1 MGFRK
6 KSKEK
11 TDASDTTQDIP
22 RETKKVSDKSIKP
35 RAPKM
40 LGAKKALRI
49 SFWIIAV
56 FIMIKGVVSFTQGT
70 RVIENVTYIGAEQPA
85 TSDIVKGFAVDFSTE
100 YFTWNIN
107 HLNDRIERLAKFISG
122 IDQDAGL
129 KPYEVKGSSRV
140 LSVDVYDT
148 ERISDERYDITVIVR
163 RMIEVEP
170 DPIKQA
176 KESAEEKAIG
186 DTTPIEQKTYMVVPI
201 TVTPKGLVVQSYPRF
216 VSEKQKGERTQNAQ
230 GRTITDPDLLT
241 RSSELADSFL
251 RSYFEGNVSQL
262 KYFYVDSVKP
272 PASITKSSFIIEKI
286 DEVNVFEAIGNQ
298 SDSEYLRIEAS
309 VIVKNELNELFTNT
323 WILNAVDVDGRL
335 YVKSVGQSIEES
347 NNNDNTSAPLS
358 NNDPKIEQNPVL
370 NQDGDSQNS
379 DNTTN
384 VTPASTGRS
393 NDNEDIPNENTEE
406 VPQESTTNTNE

>member
-1 MGFRK
+1 MGFK
-6 KSKEK
+6 KKNKEK

-22 RETKKVSDKSIKP
+22 REAKKVSDKSIKP
-35 RAPKM
+35 RAPRM
-40 LGAKKALRI
+40 LGFKKAVRI
-49 SFWIIAV
+49 LIWTIAL
-56 FIMIKGVVSFTQGT
+56 FIMIKGIVSFTQGT

-148 ERISDERYDITVIVR
+148 ERINDERYDITVIVR

-176 KESAEEKAIG
+176 KEAADDKAIEE
-186 DTTPIEQKTYMVVPI
+186 TTPIEQKTYMVVPI
-201 TVTPKGLVVQSYPRF
+201 TVTAKGLVVQSYPRF
-216 VSEKQKGERTQNAQ
+216 VSEKQKGERAQNAQ
-230 GRTITDPDLLT
+230 GRTVTDPDLLT
-241 RSSELADSFL
+241 RSLELSDSFL
-251 RSYFEGNVSQL
+251 QSYFEGNVSQL
-262 KYFYVDSVKP
+262 KYFYADSVKP
-272 PASITKSSFIIEKI
+272 PTSITKSSFTIEKI
-286 DEVNVFEAIGNQ
+286 DQVNVFE
-298 SDSEYLRIEAS
+298 SDSSDLRIEAS

-335 YVKSVGQSIEES
+335 YVKSVGQPIEES
-347 NNNDNTSAPLS
+347 SKNTNAPATSNNNVPNQETNQNNNSQLNNNPLTES
-358 NNDPKIEQNPVL
+358 
-370 NQDGDSQNS
+370 
-379 DNTTN
+379 
-384 VTPASTGRS
+384 PAS
-393 NDNEDIPNENTEE
+393 NESSEVIGNLPKEKTEE
-406 VPQESTTNTNE
+406 LPQGTDSIE

>member
-1 MGFRK
+1 MGFK
-6 KSKEK
+6 KKNKEK

-22 RETKKVSDKSIKP
+22 REAKKVSDKSIKP

-40 LGAKKALRI
+40 LGFKKAVRI
-49 SFWIIAV
+49 LIWTIAL
-56 FIMIKGVVSFTQGT
+56 FIMIKGIVSFTQGT

-148 ERISDERYDITVIVR
+148 ERINDERYDITVIVR

-176 KESAEEKAIG
+176 KEAADDKAIEE
-186 DTTPIEQKTYMVVPI
+186 TTPIEQKTYMVVPI
-201 TVTPKGLVVQSYPRF
+201 TVTAKGLVVQSYPRF
-216 VSEKQKGERTQNAQ
+216 VSEKQKGERAHNAQ
-230 GRTITDPDLLT
+230 GRTVTDPDLLT
-241 RSSELADSFL
+241 RSLELSDSFL
-251 RSYFEGNVSQL
+251 QSYFEGNVSQL
-262 KYFYVDSVKP
+262 KYFYADSVKP
-272 PASITKSSFIIEKI
+272 PTSITKSSFTIEKI
-286 DEVNVFEAIGNQ
+286 DQVNVFE
-298 SDSEYLRIEAS
+298 SDSSDLRIEAS

-335 YVKSVGQSIEES
+335 YVKSVGQPIEES
-347 NNNDNTSAPLS
+347 SKNTNAPATSNNNVPNQETNQNNNSQINNNPLTES
-358 NNDPKIEQNPVL
+358 
-370 NQDGDSQNS
+370 
-379 DNTTN
+379 
-384 VTPASTGRS
+384 PAS
-393 NDNEDIPNENTEE
+393 NESSEVIGDLPKEKTEE
-406 VPQESTTNTNE
+406 LPQGTDSIE